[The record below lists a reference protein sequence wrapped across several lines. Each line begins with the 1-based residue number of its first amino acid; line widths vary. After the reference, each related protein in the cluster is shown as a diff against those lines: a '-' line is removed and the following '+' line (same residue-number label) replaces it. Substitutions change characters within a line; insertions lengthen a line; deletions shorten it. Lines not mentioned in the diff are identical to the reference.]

1 MDYYMLIVRLIHI
14 LSGVFWAGG
23 LFSLAM
29 FIMPSVNSSMPEGGK
44 VMQRMIAGYHFPVYM
59 LTGGALTVLSGLALF
74 DNLSGHFTMSWITAP
89 HGMVLTIGGLS
100 AIIAFFL
107 GILINKPRADRMG
120 KIGQAIMKAGGPP
133 TEAQMAEMTKLR
145 MGITSMTKNI
155 AILILIAV
163 ICMAV
168 AKYVN

>member
-1 MDYYMLIVRLIHI
+1 MLIMRILHI

-44 VMQRMIAGYHFPVYM
+44 VMQRMINAYKFPIYM
-59 LTGGALTVLSGLALF
+59 LAAGSLTVLTGLAMF
-74 DNLSGHFTMSWITAP
+74 DRLSGHFTMSWASAP
-89 HGMVLTIGGLS
+89 HGLVLSIGAIA

-107 GILINKPRADRMG
+107 GILVNKPKADRMG
-120 KIGQAIMKAGGPP
+120 KIGQAIMQAGGSP

-155 AILILIAV
+155 ALLILVAV
-163 ICMAV
+163 ICMAM
-168 AKYVN
+168 AKYIN

>member
-1 MDYYMLIVRLIHI
+1 MDYYMLIMRILHI

-23 LFSLAM
+23 LFSLTM
-29 FIMPSVNSSMPEGGK
+29 FIMPAVNSSMPEGGK
-44 VMQRMIAGYHFPVYM
+44 VMQRMINAYKFPVYM
-59 LTGGALTVLSGLALF
+59 LVGASLTLLTGLAMM
-74 DNLSGHFTMSWITAP
+74 DRLSEHFTMSWFSAP
-89 HGMVLTIGGLS
+89 HGMVLSTGGLS

-107 GILINKPRADRMG
+107 GLLINKPKADRMG
-120 KIGQAIMKAGGPP
+120 KIGQEIMQTGGKP

-163 ICMAV
+163 LCMAA
-168 AKYVN
+168 AKYIN